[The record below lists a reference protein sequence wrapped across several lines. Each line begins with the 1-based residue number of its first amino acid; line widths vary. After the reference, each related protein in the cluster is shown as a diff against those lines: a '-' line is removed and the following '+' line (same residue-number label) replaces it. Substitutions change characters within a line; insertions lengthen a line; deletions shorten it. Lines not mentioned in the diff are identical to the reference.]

1 MDAVHF
7 HLVLNHFPII
17 GTIIGAGILAYGLLT
32 KNNSNKKVAL
42 FIMFLMAV
50 VTIPVF
56 LSGHEAEEI
65 VEHLAGVSE
74 DYIEEH
80 EELAEKALWL
90 MSVLGLLSLAG
101 LYSIWKKLS
110 YAKIITV
117 AVLIVSLITIGIMA
131 KVGNFG
137 GQIRHSEIRNTSSID
152 Q

>member
-7 HLVLNHFPII
+7 HLVLNHFPIV
-17 GTIIGAGILAYGLLT
+17 GTIMGAGILAYGLLT

-56 LSGHEAEEI
+56 LSGHEAEET

-74 DYIEEH
+74 DFIEEH

-110 YAKIITV
+110 YAKNITL

-131 KVGNFG
+131 KVGNLG
-137 GQIRHSEIRNTSSID
+137 GKIRHSEIRSTSSVD
-152 Q
+152 E